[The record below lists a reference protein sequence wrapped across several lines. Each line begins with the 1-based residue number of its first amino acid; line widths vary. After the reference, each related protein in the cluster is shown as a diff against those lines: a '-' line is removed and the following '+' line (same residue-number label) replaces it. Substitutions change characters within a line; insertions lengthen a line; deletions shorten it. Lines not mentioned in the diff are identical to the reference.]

1 MPAAV
6 RKGTGGSGLFWVDPN
21 RSVCRSQAEP
31 YGSVSHSPAIP
42 PLVVFTSAPDPAT
55 LQFPRPAEVAS
66 GQSNRIDK
74 EEDIMNSV
82 HLIGRL
88 ATDVDVKEV
97 NGGSKVST
105 FILAVDRNAE
115 EADFFRIKA
124 WNSQAEAAGDHL
136 GKGRRIAVEGSLRQD
151 VYEKD
156 GEERKAVSVVAKRLE
171 YL

>member
-1 MPAAV
+1 
-6 RKGTGGSGLFWVDPN
+6 
-21 RSVCRSQAEP
+21 
-31 YGSVSHSPAIP
+31 
-42 PLVVFTSAPDPAT
+42 LVVFARAFSTAT
-55 LQFPRPAEVAS
+55 LQFPGPVHQTPSPGAR
-66 GQSNRIDK
+66 
-74 EEDIMNSV
+74 EEDASNEEEDMNSV

-88 ATDVDVKEV
+88 ATDVEVKEV
-97 NGGSKVST
+97 NGGSKVSS

>member
-1 MPAAV
+1 MKLSRLSSTFGCIPA
-6 RKGTGGSGLFWVDPN
+6 GLP
-21 RSVCRSQAEP
+21 CGYP
-31 YGSVSHSPAIP
+31 PIP
-42 PLVVFTSAPDPAT
+42 HPGMRDK
-55 LQFPRPAEVAS
+55 AS
-66 GQSNRIDK
+66 K
-74 EEDIMNSV
+74 EDTVNSV

-88 ATDVDVKEV
+88 ATDVEVKEV
-97 NGGSKVST
+97 NGGSKVSS
-105 FILAVDRNAE
+105 FILAVDRSAE

-136 GKGRRIAVEGSLRQD
+136 GKGRRIAVEGYLRQD

>member
-1 MPAAV
+1 VAV
-6 RKGTGGSGLFWVDPN
+6 
-21 RSVCRSQAEP
+21 Q
-31 YGSVSHSPAIP
+31 
-42 PLVVFTSAPDPAT
+42 PLVVFTSGPDPAT
-55 LQFPRPAEVAS
+55 LRFPVIPWAGEK
-66 GQSNRIDK
+66 GDNTGK
-74 EEDIMNSV
+74 EDDIMNSV

-88 ATDVDVKEV
+88 ATDVEVKEV
-97 NGGSKVST
+97 NGGSKVSS

-124 WNSQAEAAGDHL
+124 WNSQAEAAGEHL
-136 GKGRRIAVEGSLRQD
+136 GKGRKIAVEGSLRQD

>member
-1 MPAAV
+1 
-6 RKGTGGSGLFWVDPN
+6 
-21 RSVCRSQAEP
+21 
-31 YGSVSHSPAIP
+31 
-42 PLVVFTSAPDPAT
+42 
-55 LQFPRPAEVAS
+55 
-66 GQSNRIDK
+66 
-74 EEDIMNSV
+74 MNSV

-88 ATDVDVKEV
+88 ATDVEVREV

-105 FILAVDRNAE
+105 FLLAVERPGGE

-124 WNSQAEAAGDHL
+124 WNSQAEAAEEHL

-156 GEERKAVSVVAKRLE
+156 GEERKTVFVVARRLE